1 MHHKQVHMVK
11 NRLLNIELFH
21 ICSWH
26 QRYFYPQLHHNKRK
40 GVRVEYTPEDIQ
52 WIHRD
57 HRLPISNKKYVT
69 NTQQSQP
76 FLSSQFNEIFVLDV
90 LRKGGTPINTMKQ
103 SRNVRQIFLAEIT
116 TILARSLVEVS
127 LIENCSRV

>member
-1 MHHKQVHMVK
+1 MHHKRVHKVK

-21 ICSWH
+21 ICSLH
-26 QRYFYPQLHHNKRK
+26 RRYFYPQLHRNKRK
-40 GVRVEYTPEDIQ
+40 DVRVEYTPVDIQ

-76 FLSSQFNEIFVLDV
+76 FLSSQFNEIFVLNV
-90 LRKGGTPINTMKQ
+90 FRKGGAPIYTMKQ
-103 SRNVRQIFLAEIT
+103 SRNVRQIFLTEIT

-127 LIENCSRV
+127 LIKDCRWV